1 MSANTFA
8 SGTADGT
15 VEFDKPV
22 NYLNVF
28 VATGVTLS
36 ISLDKG
42 TNFMS
47 LPAGFHSFR
56 VGLVSEV
63 QISANGEWELIGVQA

>member
-1 MSANTFA
+1 MAANTYA
-8 SGTADGT
+8 GGATDGT

-22 NYLNVF
+22 NHLNVF
-28 VATGVTLS
+28 VDTGVTLS

-42 TNFMS
+42 TNFLS

-56 VGLVSEV
+56 IGPVKEV
-63 QISANGEWELIGVQA
+63 QVSADGAWQLIGVQA